1 VYVAAGALG
10 PIMWSVGR
18 AQMDRHRRTVA
29 LSLASYLLFVCVP
42 GFRTFIF
49 GGLLRLLVLLVL
61 AYLLMFV
68 TMYSARVCSEIWACL
83 QLVPAHRFVLSSK
96 RHMITGWNGIILL
109 RDEPFLSALFQRPP
123 PIVSF

>member
-1 VYVAAGALG
+1 
-10 PIMWSVGR
+10 
-18 AQMDRHRRTVA
+18 MDRHCRTVA

-49 GGLLRLLVLLVL
+49 GGFLRLLVLLVL

-68 TMYSARVCSEIWACL
+68 TVYSARICSEIWACL
-83 QLVPAHRFVLSSK
+83 QLVPAHRVILSSK
-96 RHMITGWNGIILL
+96 RHRIAGSNGIILL
-109 RDEPFLSALFQRPP
+109 RDQPFRSALFQRPP